1 MSRDYKKSLIMLLI
15 IALHWWDFI
24 WLQKKREW
32 EKLGKLFEFIQ
43 IISGR
48 KAPGTETMTSGYH
61 YKTAVFP
68 GSIPL
73 LECIMFPC

>member
-1 MSRDYKKSLIMLLI
+1 MSSDYKKSLIMLLI

-48 KAPGTETMTSGYH
+48 KAPGTETMTSGYN
-61 YKTAVFP
+61 YKSAVLP
-68 GSIPL
+68 GSKPL
-73 LECIMFPC
+73 LQCIMFPC